1 MEDGN
6 DYLVHN
12 SLIQNPQESS
22 GHKKSES
29 KKKEKENINSGH
41 SGMNGTEIAKPVASP
56 EQVERLKG
64 EITAQGDKVRNL
76 KSSGAGKVK
85 SCINYLSKM
94 LWLNLQKICQ
104 RIGMTRKE
112 VCPKILEKINLLKTY
127 ERMII

>member
-41 SGMNGTEIAKPVASP
+41 SVMNGTEIAKPVASP

-76 KSSGAGKVK
+76 KLSGAGKVK
-85 SCINYLSKM
+85 ELHQLSFKNVVFKPSR
-94 LWLNLQKICQ
+94 NLSGN
-104 RIGMTRKE
+104 RDDKE
-112 VCPKILEKINLLKTY
+112 GSMSKNLGKDKPIEDL
-127 ERMII
+127 

>member
-12 SLIQNPQESS
+12 SVIKNPQESS

-29 KKKEKENINSGH
+29 KKKEKENSKTGH
-41 SGMNGTEIAKPVASP
+41 SGMNGTSP

-85 SCINYLSKM
+85 SYINYLSK
-94 LWLNLQKICQ
+94 N
-104 RIGMTRKE
+104 
-112 VCPKILEKINLLKTY
+112 
-127 ERMII
+127 

>member
-6 DYLVHN
+6 NYVVHN
-12 SLIQNPQESS
+12 SFIKNQQESS

-29 KKKEKENINSGH
+29 KKKKKENSNTGH
-41 SGMNGTEIAKPVASP
+41 SHMNGTEIAKPVASP

-76 KSSGAGKVK
+76 KSSGAGKVE

-94 LWLNLQKICQ
+94 LWLNLQEICQ
-104 RIGMTRKE
+104 IIGLTRKE
-112 VCPKILEKINLLKTY
+112 LCPKILEKINLLVRTMK
-127 ERMII
+127 R